1 LNCNYTM
8 MVPLQIVLVDD
19 HRLFRSG
26 IASLINKLPQ
36 YKILFEAG
44 DGEELARKLTPKVKP
59 DILLLDINMPK
70 KDGIETAQWLRSNYP
85 DICIIVLSMFED
97 AEKVLQMVKLG
108 VKGYLL
114 KDAEPYEFEQ
124 ALQRVSQG
132 EVYYPDFVTRHLVQN
147 FHHQAEQV
155 KLNTRE
161 LEFLKLAGSELTY
174 KEIADQMCISARTVD
189 GYRDQLFEKLQIKSR
204 VGLVLYAIKNK
215 LIEL

>member
-1 LNCNYTM
+1 M
-8 MVPLQIVLVDD
+8 PPLQIVLVDD

-26 IASLINKLPQ
+26 IAALINKLPQ
-36 YKILFEAG
+36 YQILFEAG
-44 DGEELARKLTPKVKP
+44 DGEELMRKLTPKLKP

-70 KDGIETAQWLRSNYP
+70 KNGIVTAEWMRNTYP
-85 DICIIVLSMFED
+85 DVKVIVLSMYED
-97 AEKVLQMVKLG
+97 AEKVLQMVKIG

-114 KDAEPYEFEQ
+114 KDAEHAEFEN
-124 ALQRVSQG
+124 ALKKVSEG

-147 FHHQAEQV
+147 FNHQAEKI
-155 KLNTRE
+155 KLNNRE
-161 LEFLKLAGSELTY
+161 VEFLKLAGSELTY
-174 KEIADQMCISARTVD
+174 KEIADQMCISVRTVD